1 MKMEQTTMGEI
12 KKYTI
17 LHFLLL
23 AFLFLNFAVFAQD
36 RKVAKAES
44 YYAAHRYFAASNIY
58 NELIQKDKLDAG
70 SFPDVYRHGAE
81 SDIKTKQYDQA
92 KYALEFLSGT
102 DQFTFED
109 AYRYIQLMIFLG
121 RVEDARAMYAHRVMS
136 ESIDPKKANLIT
148 YFETPYLEGMK
159 ADSLRYIILLA
170 PFNSDLGDF
179 SPTYHPKGIAF
190 TSARNQTMET
200 PWSVENTAFLTQY
213 LYDKNTQQVNKY
225 KGIKGKKHDGV
236 AFHDSID
243 SIMYYS
249 KNLKRNK
256 KLPVINVGI
265 FIYNEKTKK
274 EEAFAFNEPTLFTA
288 HPSLSNDR
296 KTLWFTSNRDG
307 GKGGLDIWYSVK
319 NDNGWSQPVN
329 AGDKVNTS
337 GDEMFPYE
345 RNNKLYFSSNGH
357 MGLGGLDLFTA
368 EINQGEVLTV
378 VNSGYPL
385 NSNGDDFSLIIDVND
400 TVGFFSSNRGDQIDR
415 IYTVTIRDVKIEL
428 HAKVVSNNDEHT
440 PIAGAR
446 VIMKDENDQILD
458 TLYTDAEGKF
468 TFNGKPERQY
478 KLDIDSPEYESM
490 KEVFGTIGAAK
501 SEIVDKEYT
510 MNEKQVSFYST
521 ITDIETGKTVPGAI
535 VDIKD
540 LVTGKI
546 ISVVADDSGKIYA
559 NIPRNKDFQ
568 VTVTKPGY
576 DPTTTKLTTKNIGK
590 EFNKDI
596 TIRKTSDNMAI
607 RLDNILYDYN
617 KYNLSKVGRSELD
630 TLVMFLKENRA
641 ITVEI
646 SSHTDCRGTDE
657 YNMKLSQQRGQSC
670 MNYLVQSGIKKDRLL
685 IKNYGETRLLNQC
698 DDGVECSEELH
709 QVNRRTEFVLVFP
722 K

>member
-274 EEAFAFNEPTLFTA
+274 EEAFPFNEPTLFTA